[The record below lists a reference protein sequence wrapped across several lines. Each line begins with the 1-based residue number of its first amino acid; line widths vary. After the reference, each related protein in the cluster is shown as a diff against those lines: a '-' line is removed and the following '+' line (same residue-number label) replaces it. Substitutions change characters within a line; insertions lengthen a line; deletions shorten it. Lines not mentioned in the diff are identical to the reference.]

1 MRFDDSLRTVLA
13 GESATGI
20 GASATWRQLVD
31 LLGRGRARADE
42 PTIARLRLL
51 RQAVPTNVRAASA
64 RALAFAA
71 PGPELVG
78 LFAEDEL
85 AIAAP
90 VLRTAKLLA
99 VDWIAM
105 LPRLNPEGRSV
116 LRHRRDLPE
125 EVVRALD
132 AFGPTDFVL
141 PWEGDLAANDDAATL
156 AAAPPA
162 APEAEAGTPSAV
174 EPQQA
179 DYAVP
184 PPPADT
190 PLADTSFVA
199 LGDIARTLPL
209 VDEALRQVGQ
219 AEPPQA
225 AAQGGFVISDLVAR
239 IDAFNRARDA
249 GPRER
254 AAAPVAVTG
263 FTFET
268 DAAGV
273 IRRVDGV
280 AAGPLIGVSIA
291 HGGAQGVVR
300 VDAAMN
306 GALRQRARFSH
317 ARLDI
322 GGLSDAAGSWRVA
335 GEPSFDERTGRF
347 LGFRAAAR
355 RPRIEEGA
363 EPAPRQGA
371 SDAIR
376 ELVHELRTPTNAIAG
391 FAELIEAQLL
401 GPVPRHYR
409 HHAATIREQ
418 AMLLLGA
425 IDDLDTAAR
434 IEGRALD
441 LRVSDVPLAAMLRRL
456 ADDLAPLAHSRGVE
470 VAVEVDPALTLSV
483 DERAGER
490 LFARLLSLAIGGTSG
505 VLRLV
510 ASVGDGA
517 VTISLPAP
525 AIGSDEEAGSLL
537 GSEFTLR
544 LARNLAAEMGGTLTI
559 AGDRLVVTLP
569 ATPRNAAT
577 G

>member
-1 MRFDDSLRTVLA
+1 MA
-13 GESATGI
+13 GESATGV

-125 EVVRALD
+125 EVMRALD

-141 PWEGDLAANDDAATL
+141 PWDGGDTANDDAP
-156 AAAPPA
+156 AAPPA
-162 APEAEAGTPSAV
+162 APPAPEPDAPTPGVGDAAV
-174 EPQQA
+174 N
-179 DYAVP
+179 YAVP

-199 LGDIARTLPL
+199 LGDIARSLPF
-209 VDEALRQVGQ
+209 VDKALRQ
-219 AEPPQA
+219 AEQVESPQPG
-225 AAQGGFVISDLVAR
+225 AQGGYVIADLVAR

-254 AAAPVAVTG
+254 ETAPTAATG

-280 AAGPLIGVSIA
+280 APGPLVGVSIA
-291 HGGAQGVVR
+291 YGGAQGVVR

-306 GALRQRARFSH
+306 GALRQRARFGH
-317 ARLDI
+317 ARIDV
-322 GGLSDAAGSWRVA
+322 GGWSDAAGSWRVA
-335 GEPSFDERTGRF
+335 GEPMFDERTGRF

-401 GPVPRHYR
+401 GPVPLHYR

-418 AMLLLGA
+418 AMLLIGA

-441 LRVSDVPLAAMLRRL
+441 LRVTEVPLATMLQRL
-456 ADDLAPLAHSRGVE
+456 ADELAPLAQNRGVE
-470 VAVEVDPALTLSV
+470 VMVDVDPALTLYV

-490 LFARLLSLAIGGTSG
+490 LFARMLSLAIGGTSG
-505 VLRLV
+505 MLRV
-510 ASVGDGA
+510 AASTGDGVA
-517 VTISLPAP
+517 TISLPAP
-525 AIGSDEEAGSLL
+525 ATGSDEEAGSLL

-544 LARNLAAEMGGTLTI
+544 LARNLAAELGGTLTI

-569 ATPRNAAT
+569 ATPRNAVA